1 MNKYSKSSF
10 EKMDRQERLIRIYNK
25 TILKQYK
32 VIKNENG
39 FPIYLLSF
47 ILFLSYLP
55 FLFNGLYFQSGV
67 IFTVFII
74 SIIVKKEI
82 NKINKKRIQ
91 RIKNKRDLI
100 IKESLLSSEDFV
112 NIAYNAF
119 KTGALDNLDE
129 DTIKTVLK
137 KKKELVV
144 KDFSSNELYIREIKF
159 MEDIKNTD
167 NLSELTNE

>member
-1 MNKYSKSSF
+1 MNKYSKLSF
-10 EKMDRQERLIRIYNK
+10 EKMDRQERLIRIYDK

-39 FPIYLLSF
+39 FSIYLLSF
-47 ILFLSYLP
+47 ILFLSNLT

-67 IFTVFII
+67 AFTAFII

-82 NKINKKRIQ
+82 DNTNKERIQ
-91 RIKNKRDLI
+91 RIKNKRELV

-119 KTGALDNLDE
+119 KTGELDNFDE
-129 DTIKTVLK
+129 ETIKTVLK

-144 KDFSSNELYIREIKF
+144 KNLSSNELYIREIKF
-159 MEDIKNTD
+159 MEEIKNTD

>member
-32 VIKNENG
+32 VIKSENG

-47 ILFLSYLP
+47 ILFLSHLP

-67 IFTVFII
+67 IFTAFMV
-74 SIIVKKEI
+74 SIIAKKEI
-82 NKINKKRIQ
+82 DKTNKERIQ
-91 RIKNKRDLI
+91 RIKNKRELI

-137 KKKELVV
+137 KKKELIV
-144 KDFSSNELYIREIKF
+144 KNFSSNDLYIREIKF
-159 MEDIKNTD
+159 MEEIKNTD